1 MKISR
6 FQLKLT
12 AAFVGLLLIPTLI
25 LGWVGG
31 KLLTRG
37 LDLLV
42 GQKVERALYRSLTMV
57 QRMRHVE
64 EEGIR
69 SVLREIVERAEAGDP
84 LKICLEEMRETYRL
98 DSAEEIGDS
107 EVFGRVFL
115 GERRVSFDPWVVMHG
130 DVLSGTIRLDSA
142 KGGGVVV
149 SRTLDPELIGGIADV
164 SEALGIYRRM
174 GSLRAQGRYVIVLA
188 SIGVVGLLIVL
199 GAGAGVFVT
208 RRITRPISALVEGTQ
223 EVARGNLSFRVEA
236 EAKDEIGALIGS
248 FNQMTEDL
256 RSNREKL
263 LQAERMAAWRDV
275 ARRIAHEIK
284 NPLTPIELSMVRL
297 GRRLDRSDEA
307 YARLFDECS
316 SAIRRQ
322 VESLR
327 DMASEFSEFAR
338 MPEPKRTPCDLN
350 GIVEEVLRLQGMEE
364 RNIVVHTDL
373 TQALP
378 TVMGDEDQLR
388 RVLMNLMKNAVEA
401 MPEGGTLRVSSA
413 SEGDWVRVGISD
425 TGVGMPGETA
435 RKMFDP
441 YFTTKRKGTG
451 LGMAIVKGIIE
462 GHGGGIEVE
471 SMEGEGT
478 EVVVRVPWEEKD
490 NCEL

>member
-42 GQKVERALYRSLTMV
+42 GQKVERALNRSLTMV

-69 SVLREIVERAEAGDP
+69 SVLREIVERADAGDP
-84 LKICLEEMRETYRL
+84 LTACLEEMRETYRL
-98 DSAEEIGDS
+98 DSAEMIGDS

-142 KGGGVVV
+142 NGRGVVV
-149 SRTLDPELIGGIADV
+149 SRTLDSDLFGGIGAV

-188 SIGVVGLLIVL
+188 SIGVVGLLIVI

-236 EAKDEIGALIGS
+236 EAKDEIGALIES
-248 FNQMTEDL
+248 FNRMTEDL
-256 RSNREKL
+256 RSDREKL

-297 GRRLDRSDEA
+297 GRRLDRGDNE
-307 YARLFDECS
+307 YAQLFDECS

-364 RNIVVHTDL
+364 RNIVVRTAL
-373 TQALP
+373 TEALP
-378 TVMGDEDQLR
+378 MLTGDEDQLR
-388 RVLMNLMKNAVEA
+388 RALMNLVKNAVEA
-401 MPEGGTLRVSSA
+401 MPDGGTLRVSSA
-413 SEGDWVRVGISD
+413 SEGDYVTVGIAD
-425 TGVGMPGETA
+425 TGVGMSGETA

-462 GHGGGIEVE
+462 AHGGEIEVK
-471 SMEGEGT
+471 SVEGQGT
-478 EVVVRVPWEEKD
+478 EVVVRMSFGSDFARE
-490 NCEL
+490 